1 MSEALDLIW
10 RRADVQGHV
19 ISHAELA
26 AWPHG
31 ERKTIVDLGLIR
43 RTTDATALI
52 CDDCGESHA
61 AEIVRDARR
70 PELPYYRC
78 PRIGRVP
85 IAVEATHQWEVDV
98 DRLAALI
105 RKALGLGGKASTLT
119 PSRIWLLGRQQQAGG
134 FWELFLVRGICWPDG
149 VGLLDQCLRLPAKD
163 SAIVNA
169 VALSAQAFLAA
180 LQKQT
185 AGLHLSHPELV
196 AAFTGG
202 SAAGPVKLSRG
213 DKSRLKQ
220 IRARMEKAQ
229 KALATQKGGK

>member
-1 MSEALDLIW
+1 M
-10 RRADVQGHV
+10 
-19 ISHAELA
+19 
-26 AWPHG
+26 
-31 ERKTIVDLGLIR
+31 
-43 RTTDATALI
+43 
-52 CDDCGESHA
+52 
-61 AEIVRDARR
+61 
-70 PELPYYRC
+70 
-78 PRIGRVP
+78 
-85 IAVEATHQWEVDV
+85 
-98 DRLAALI
+98 
-105 RKALGLGGKASTLT
+105 
-119 PSRIWLLGRQQQAGG
+119 
-134 FWELFLVRGICWPDG
+134 RGVCWPDG

-220 IRARMEKAQ
+220 DAAVLEKQKTCRVRKEGSVRCLRWLQITLHIASAAAGAYLAYTTGQPLPLVISAGLQEPPLGLSRKPTTPTARTKRRHSFQKERQNDHIPKRNAREIRRAEKA
-229 KALATQKGGK
+229 TGGQPRRNHEYRPERYDRNRHRP